1 MQTVLNRVNTFTN
14 ITYKEDP
21 TIFAWELMNEPRCT
35 SDPTGDKL
43 QVCSMK
49 AKNRSIRCIKPFS
62 VTNKISFSYSS
73 VIPKLCFYLPV
84 FENWI
89 FQWAFFFPEVTDCH
103 CF

>member
-49 AKNRSIRCIKPFS
+49 AKNHQMHQ
-62 VTNKISFSYSS
+62 T
-73 VIPKLCFYLPV
+73 
-84 FENWI
+84 I
-89 FQWAFFFPEVTDCH
+89 FCNSKYYAFTWKCVRTGFCNGLFFFSEAIDCY